1 MILLD
6 ELNCI
11 GQCLTLSNLA
21 PLIGLLI
28 VISIAL
34 FTASVM
40 IKRPKHRLM
49 TFVSAQGMVVISIIS
64 AFALMKCSEMLSVY
78 LYFAYAAV
86 SSVLIFGALRFYD
99 RVMIKRLDAKPAG
112 AILGWVQDYV
122 NRLTCATVYYYDS
135 AVPKAFATGRSIFV
149 SIGLLELLG
158 DDELKAVLAHEAWHI
173 RTNSKIPF
181 LKQLSLMTFSLNKD
195 SELEQMADDFAADIA
210 GREPLMS
217 ARNKLDKLFN

>member
-1 MILLD
+1 MNLLA
-6 ELNCI
+6 EFNCI
-11 GQCLTLSNLA
+11 GQCLKISDLA
-21 PLIGLLI
+21 PLVGLFV

-34 FTASVM
+34 LAASLMV
-40 IKRPKHRLM
+40 KKPKHRLM
-49 TFVSAQGMVVISIIS
+49 TFVSAQGMIVISIIS
-64 AFALMKCSEMLSVY
+64 IFALMKCSEMLSIY
-78 LYFAYAAV
+78 LYFTYAAV

-99 RVMIKRLDAKPAG
+99 RVMIKRLDAKPVG
-112 AILGWVQDYV
+112 VIINWVQDYV

-149 SIGLLELLG
+149 SIGLLELLS

-173 RTNSKIPF
+173 RTNSKMPF

-217 ARNKLDKLFN
+217 ARHKLDKVFN